1 MLSMVLL
8 TLFYA
13 YRTEAA
19 ILKSCM
25 QDFYL
30 PEKKKTKACVLLTTL
45 NTFNDFYENLSYAS
59 VFIKSDRDRHEG
71 TINLWF
77 HIKSKT
83 INK

>member
-1 MLSMVLL
+1 MVLL

-13 YRTEAA
+13 YRRTDAA

-25 QDFYL
+25 QDYYL
-30 PEKKKTKACVLLTTL
+30 PEKKTKACVPLTTL
-45 NTFNDFYENLSYAS
+45 NIFNDFYENLCYAS
-59 VFIKSDRDRHEG
+59 VFIKSDRDGHEG

-83 INK
+83 IVN